1 MVGVLVRDEDGI
13 DLFRVFSDGLQ
24 PLSDLAEAEADID
37 QKTYAIGSYQR
48 RVSAAAAS

>member
-1 MVGVLVRDEDGI
+1 MGDQDGI
-13 DLFRVFSDGLQ
+13 DLFHVFAYGPQ

-37 QKTYAIGSYQR
+37 QKTHAIGSYQR